1 MLAVGLQKKIEEMP
15 HETQQNIKLRE
26 TDKKKQQE
34 EKPHNKGKNWE
45 GTESKR
51 KTGMA
56 GNVKTKEKKGEDTPK
71 GNFLPTFPSPH
82 SQAILSPPASLFIP
96 KTL

>member
-1 MLAVGLQKKIEEMP
+1 
-15 HETQQNIKLRE
+15 
-26 TDKKKQQE
+26 
-34 EKPHNKGKNWE
+34 
-45 GTESKR
+45 
-51 KTGMA
+51 MA

-71 GNFLPTFPSPH
+71 GNFFPTFPFPH